1 MSTRHFWSDFSVF
14 QWRTGITILYYLST
28 IIFLIYRIDIRCVLT
43 GSMLTSDG
51 NLLPSGGGCRL
62 SDSDDFCQLAGKCFI
77 LFICH
82 LRNHYLNPLHPTKKN
97 NWTRLIYK
105 INACKCIIKFL
116 SHSLFMHCRYKRQI
130 SYLKSYLAYRVTS
143 ALFPKPKMALFAR
156 DSSSLLSMNKISLKG
171 KPNVNN
177 QSVYAYPDIHSCII
191 VK

>member
-14 QWRTGITILYYLST
+14 QWRTGITILYHLST
-28 IIFLIYRIDIRCVLT
+28 IIFLIYCIDIRCVLT

-82 LRNHYLNPLHPTKKN
+82 LRNHFLNPFHPTKNN

-105 INACKCIIKFL
+105 IKAYIIKFL
-116 SHSLFMHCRYKRQI
+116 SHGLFMYCRYKRQI
-130 SYLKSYLAYRVTS
+130 SYIKSYLAYCVTS

-156 DSSSLLSMNKISLKG
+156 KSFSLLSMN
-171 KPNVNN
+171 NN
-177 QSVYAYPDIHSCII
+177 FF
-191 VK
+191 KK